1 MLSGIF
7 RTPSTGHDGEGCSE
21 DAHDALDVLLLATT
35 SDGHSAAWYAALMEF
50 IMGAVLGW
58 LVTFLVM
65 RRRRQGAPPPAAPR
79 RQAPR
84 STGIGRAA
92 LRSYRLYG
100 DARSIARGTYGK
112 RLLRRSAFRTL
123 RKL

>member
-1 MLSGIF
+1 MVARGSV
-7 RTPSTGHDGEGCSE
+7 RQGEPGGR
-21 DAHDALDVLLLATT
+21 V
-35 SDGHSAAWYAALMEF
+35 GVMEF

-58 LVTFLVM
+58 LVTYLVM
-65 RRRRQGAPPPAAPR
+65 RRRRQDAPPP

-92 LRSYRLYG
+92 LRGYRAYG